1 MEIDYLNDDWGPAND
16 YFQSLP
22 LDYRIGSVHF
32 IPTRGGDFVDI
43 DGSPDR
49 FVVNLRERFGGDL
62 RYVVETFFI
71 NQ

>member
-49 FVVNLRERFGGDL
+49 FVVNLRDRKS
-62 RYVVETFFI
+62 VV
-71 NQ
+71 

>member
-32 IPTRGGDFVDI
+32 IPTRGETLSTLMGARIGLLSIF
-43 DGSPDR
+43 GS
-49 FVVNLRERFGGDL
+49 DL
-62 RYVVETFFI
+62 AVICDMWWRPFFI